1 MGFSGLDFSIW
12 TPDTDCTN
20 LGNWHFS
27 IVSPNTCNDL
37 NIVTCDSQLW
47 IQSTKTINA
56 QGHFIILKRKTYLK
70 FQSSLESL
78 SNHIILSF
86 WLKWNNV
93 SVKSLTF
100 SLHYLQLVF
109 YTTYLLKKL
118 VLFLEDLAIITAL
131 NYFGSLFTH
140 FIVF

>member
-1 MGFSGLDFSIW
+1 MSTSVVLTPQIWLANSVGFSGLDFSIR

-27 IVSPNTCNDL
+27 IVSPNMCNDV

-70 FQSSLESL
+70 FQSSLKAFQITL
-78 SNHIILSF
+78 FYHF

-93 SVKSLTF
+93 SVKSLTC

-109 YTTYLLKKL
+109 YTTYLLKNL
-118 VLFLEDLAIITAL
+118 SCFWRILP
-131 NYFGSLFTH
+131 
-140 FIVF
+140 